1 MQALM
6 DEWKLPAPRFDVS
19 SDSFSI
25 ALLGPSGQ
33 VPEERMLL
41 LPGRPRTFMEAM
53 NQIATPFTAHT
64 YAERTSINLR
74 TAQKDLGI
82 LVEKGLVSRE
92 GQGKNT
98 RYRFR

>member
-1 MQALM
+1 MPAELLYRIGKGEKLGSGIGRMQAPM

-25 ALLGPSGQ
+25 S
-33 VPEERMLL
+33 
-41 LPGRPRTFMEAM
+41 
-53 NQIATPFTAHT
+53 
-64 YAERTSINLR
+64 LR

-82 LVEKGLVSRE
+82 LAENGLVSRE